1 MKRIYVGNLPFDAD
15 EDGLRKWFAQAGI
28 AVQTLTLVRDRF
40 THELRG
46 FGFVDVSDDDAQRA
60 IDTLNGQVFQGRNLV
75 INEARP
81 QRERREGRGGFGR
94 GGGRGGGRGPRR
106 Y

>member
-15 EDGLRKWFAQAGI
+15 EEGLRNWFAQAGI

-40 THELRG
+40 TRELRG

-60 IDTLNGQVFQGRNLV
+60 IETLNGQIFQSRNLV

-81 QRERREGRGGFGR
+81 QRDRGEGRGGFR
-94 GGGRGGGRGPRR
+94 GGGRGRGRGPRR